1 MASGRIEGRAAVITG
16 GGAGIGR
23 AIAHR
28 LASEGAPI
36 AVADVNADGVAETVR
51 QVRQAGGRASA
62 LPLDLTS
69 TDSIQAAAQQAIAT
83 YGRIQ
88 ILVNDA
94 GVNGSLPVLEVTP
107 EEWDRIF
114 AVNSRGT
121 FFCLQTFARHMKES
135 GGGRIISISSI
146 AAKGFRKSGS
156 VAYAASKAAIIAFT
170 RFAALHLGPDNV
182 TVNAICPGP
191 TRSDAFRGS
200 AERYAG
206 EHSVSL
212 DEAYRVMDDFIPIM
226 RSNEPADIAA
236 MVAFLASDDARNIT
250 GQSYNVDGGLIYD

>member
-1 MASGRIEGRAAVITG
+1 MATGRLEGRAAVVTG
-16 GGAGIGR
+16 AGAGIGR
-23 AIAHR
+23 AIALR
-28 LASEGAPI
+28 LASEGAPV
-36 AVADVNADGVAETVR
+36 AVADVNEHGAAETVR
-51 QVRQAGGRASA
+51 QVEEAGWTAAA

-69 TDSIQAAAQQAIAT
+69 TDSIEAAVREAVAT

-107 EEWDRIF
+107 QEWDRIF
-114 AVNSRGT
+114 AVNARGT
-121 FFCLQTFARHMKES
+121 FFCLQAFARHMRAS

-156 VAYAASKAAIIAFT
+156 VAYAASKSAIIAMT
-170 RFAALHLGPDNV
+170 RFAALHLAADGIN
-182 TVNAICPGP
+182 VNAICPGP

-200 AERYAG
+200 AQKYAE
-206 EHSVSL
+206 EHSVPLS
-212 DEAYRVMDDFIPIM
+212 EAYRVMDDFIPIQ

-236 MVAFLASDDARNIT
+236 MVAFLASEDARNIT
-250 GQSYNVDGGLIYD
+250 GQSFNVDGGLTWD